1 MRKTTSR
8 SLERVYFYSLPK
20 STPTFASYPHTHDT
34 GHVLAGLQATFNQN
48 SKEETPPAGYICLVC
63 VLRALFFGLELPLR
77 AYLLKGRGAYNQLA
91 FPFSRFPRLLNDST
105 TTNNNTRNTRNHDRC
120 AVHIRLYDDRPRSL
134 YSGIT
139 VYVTRYGVHC
149 RWRKL
154 RFHAATSPLP
164 SRAVLTSLFPRA
176 RTSPDGILAHPSPPP
191 PCPFP
196 FPAIGTSRTHC
207 TPDPPR
213 RRNATLDP
221 RRPSIRST
229 FTFTLGYNNHPP
241 TFPSK
246 SFVSLPHL
254 HSRLFL
260 YLPLPNPSPI
270 SGIISRRIEQDSN
283 RELARPHLSRLP
295 ERKLSS
301 TSTPLSLRI
310 VLTDRQL
317 ATTKPIR
324 ATFSFHVLSHDRLQP
339 VHHQPSPRR
348 VSLRMSQREFGIAR
362 IANISTPFANR
373 TLNLLDD
380 LEIDT
385 ITTINISPLDQR
397 HHHRNI
403 TYESTPSRC
412 LPHLLLNPPGRPC
425 TPHRARAAS
434 RNERPSPPPKPPP
447 DTITTLTLINCT
459 DTMATNTPLILIRRE
474 SRSLA
479 VVPVA

>member
-48 SKEETPPAGYICLVC
+48 SKEETHPAGYICLVC

-176 RTSPDGILAHPSPPP
+176 RTSPDGILAHPTPPP

-196 FPAIGTSRTHC
+196 FPAIGTSHHTH
-207 TPDPPR
+207 TAHTAHRIHPAD
-213 RRNATLDP
+213 ATQLSILDA
-221 RRPSIRST
+221 RPFGQHS
-229 FTFTLGYNNHPP
+229 
-241 TFPSK
+241 PSL
-246 SFVSLPHL
+246 SDTTTIHL
-254 HSRLFL
+254 HSLQNPSFPFL
-260 YLPLPNPSPI
+260 ICIHVYSYTYPYLIPLPFLELFHVGS
-270 SGIISRRIEQDSN
+270 SRTRTESSLDHIYLDYLNANFPQP
-283 RELARPHLSRLP
+283 RHLSP
-295 ERKLSS
+295 SESS
-301 TSTPLSLRI
+301 
-310 VLTDRQL
+310 
-317 ATTKPIR
+317 
-324 ATFSFHVLSHDRLQP
+324 
-339 VHHQPSPRR
+339 
-348 VSLRMSQREFGIAR
+348 
-362 IANISTPFANR
+362 
-373 TLNLLDD
+373 
-380 LEIDT
+380 
-385 ITTINISPLDQR
+385 
-397 HHHRNI
+397 
-403 TYESTPSRC
+403 
-412 LPHLLLNPPGRPC
+412 
-425 TPHRARAAS
+425 
-434 RNERPSPPPKPPP
+434 
-447 DTITTLTLINCT
+447 
-459 DTMATNTPLILIRRE
+459 
-474 SRSLA
+474 
-479 VVPVA
+479 